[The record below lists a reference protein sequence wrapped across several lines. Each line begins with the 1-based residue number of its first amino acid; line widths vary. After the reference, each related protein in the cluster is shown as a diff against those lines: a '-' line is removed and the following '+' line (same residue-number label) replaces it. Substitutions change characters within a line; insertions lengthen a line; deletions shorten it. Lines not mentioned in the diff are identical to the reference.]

1 MKRWNSHELHESQE
15 WIPTDS
21 FVIRVIRKI
30 RGFLAYY
37 RYRIVNTAWIR
48 NSGTLYPAVDCPH
61 PGATVLK
68 RQSEFR
74 TIRIDQL

>member
-1 MKRWNSHELHESQE
+1 MKGKNSYEVHESHE
-15 WIPTDS
+15 WMPTDS
-21 FVIRVIRKI
+21 FVIRMI

-37 RYRIVNTAWIR
+37 RYRIVITAWIR